1 MKDTA
6 EFKELIE
13 KIIDS
18 YESKVKMV
26 ISLMRQVYQKIIKYQ
41 NDQDLMIN
49 KLRDILA
56 KNEFLRK
63 KDFDLMIAEINNDQ
77 KTREKNIG
85 QTVEEFCKEE
95 EKIVA
100 KLKEILTLKSASVL
114 EDFNIVK
121 NRILNRSTENRKKK
135 ISRMLKDFHRDQ
147 EEINTALRMLLEKGS
162 SVKIRDF
169 KAMLKA
175 FRIERKNGRLK
186 IDEILNEFEKVK
198 DEIDDEWSMVMAKVN

>member
-1 MKDTA
+1 MKDSV

-13 KIIDS
+13 KIFDS

-26 ISLMRQVYQKIIKYQ
+26 TSLMRQVHQKIIKYQ
-41 NDQDLMIN
+41 NEQDLMVN
-49 KLRDILA
+49 RLRDILA

-77 KTREKNIG
+77 KKREKEIG
-85 QTVEEFCKEE
+85 QTVEEFCQEE
-95 EKIVA
+95 GKIVA
-100 KLKEILTLKSASVL
+100 ELKEILTLKSTSIL
-114 EDFNIVK
+114 EDFTIVK
-121 NRILNRSTENRKKK
+121 NKILSRSTENREKKM
-135 ISRMLKDFHRDQ
+135 SRMLKDFHRDQ

-198 DEIDDEWSMVMAKVN
+198 DEIDDEWSMVMANVK

>member
-1 MKDTA
+1 MKDSA

-26 ISLMRQVYQKIIKYQ
+26 TSLMRQVYQKIKKYQ

-49 KLRDILA
+49 RLRDILA

-77 KTREKNIG
+77 KTREKEIS

-95 EKIVA
+95 EEIVV
-100 KLKEILTLKSASVL
+100 KLKRILSLKSTSIL

-121 NRILNRSTENRKKK
+121 NRILNRSTQNGEKK

-162 SVKIRDF
+162 SVKIKDF

-198 DEIDDEWSMVMAKVN
+198 DEIDDQWNMVMANVK

>member
-1 MKDTA
+1 MKDSV
-6 EFKELIE
+6 EFKRLIE
-13 KIIDS
+13 KIFDS

-26 ISLMRQVYQKIIKYQ
+26 TSLMRQVHQKIIKYQ
-41 NDQDLMIN
+41 NEQDLMIN
-49 KLRDILA
+49 RLRDILA
-56 KNEFLRK
+56 NNEFLRK
-63 KDFDLMIAEINNDQ
+63 KDFDLMIAEINNDK
-77 KTREKNIG
+77 KTREREIS
-85 QTVEEFCKEE
+85 QTVEEFCTEE

-100 KLKEILTLKSASVL
+100 ELKAILTLKSTSIL
-114 EDFNIVK
+114 EDFTIVK
-121 NRILNRSTENRKKK
+121 NKILSRSTENREKKM
-135 ISRMLKDFHRDQ
+135 SRMLKDFHRDQ

-198 DEIDDEWSMVMAKVN
+198 DEIDDEWSMVMANVK

>member
-1 MKDTA
+1 MKDSV
-6 EFKELIE
+6 EFKRLIE
-13 KIIDS
+13 KIFDS

-26 ISLMRQVYQKIIKYQ
+26 TSLMRQVHQKIIKYQ
-41 NDQDLMIN
+41 NEQDLMIN
-49 KLRDILA
+49 RLRDILA
-56 KNEFLRK
+56 NNEFLRK
-63 KDFDLMIAEINNDQ
+63 KDFDLMIAEINNDK
-77 KTREKNIG
+77 KTREREIS
-85 QTVEEFCKEE
+85 QTVEEFCTEE

-100 KLKEILTLKSASVL
+100 ELKAILTLKSTSIL
-114 EDFNIVK
+114 EDFTIVK
-121 NRILNRSTENRKKK
+121 NKILSRSTENREKR
-135 ISRMLKDFHRDQ
+135 ISRMLKDFHRDL

-198 DEIDDEWSMVMAKVN
+198 DEIDDEWSMVMANVK

>member
-1 MKDTA
+1 MKDSV
-6 EFKELIE
+6 EFKRLIE
-13 KIIDS
+13 KIFDS

-26 ISLMRQVYQKIIKYQ
+26 TSLMRQVHQKIIKYQ
-41 NDQDLMIN
+41 NEQDLMIN
-49 KLRDILA
+49 RLRDILA
-56 KNEFLRK
+56 NNEFLRK
-63 KDFDLMIAEINNDQ
+63 KDFDLMIAEINNDK
-77 KTREKNIG
+77 KTREREIS
-85 QTVEEFCKEE
+85 QTVEEFCTEE

-100 KLKEILTLKSASVL
+100 ELKAILTLKSTSIL
-114 EDFNIVK
+114 EDFTIVK
-121 NRILNRSTENRKKK
+121 NKILSRSTENREKKM
-135 ISRMLKDFHRDQ
+135 SRMLKDFHRDQ

-198 DEIDDEWSMVMAKVN
+198 DEIDDQWQMVMANVK

>member
-1 MKDTA
+1 MKDSE

-13 KIIDS
+13 KIFDS

-26 ISLMRQVYQKIIKYQ
+26 TSLMRQVHQKIIKYQ
-41 NDQDLMIN
+41 NEQDLMIN
-49 KLRDILA
+49 RLRDILA
-56 KNEFLRK
+56 NNEFLRK
-63 KDFDLMIAEINNDQ
+63 KDFDLMIAEINKDK
-77 KTREKNIG
+77 KTREREIS
-85 QTVEEFCKEE
+85 QTVEEFCTEE

-100 KLKEILTLKSASVL
+100 ELKEILTLKSTSIL
-114 EDFNIVK
+114 EDFTIVK
-121 NRILNRSTENRKKK
+121 NKILSRSTENREKRV
-135 ISRMLKDFHRDQ
+135 SRMLKDFHRDL

-198 DEIDDEWSMVMAKVN
+198 DEIDDEWSMVMANVR

>member
-1 MKDTA
+1 MKDSV
-6 EFKELIE
+6 EFKRLIE

-26 ISLMRQVYQKIIKYQ
+26 TSLMRQVYQKIIKYQ
-41 NDQDLMIN
+41 NDQDSMIN

-63 KDFDLMIAEINNDQ
+63 KDFDLMIAEIKNGQ
-77 KTREKNIG
+77 KTREKEIS

-95 EKIVA
+95 EKIVD
-100 KLKEILTLKSASVL
+100 KLKEILTLKSTSVL
-114 EDFNIVK
+114 EDFNIIK
-121 NRILNRSTENRKKK
+121 NRILDCKTKNREKK

-147 EEINTALRMLLEKGS
+147 EEINTALRILLEKGY
-162 SVKIRDF
+162 SVKIKDF

-198 DEIDDEWSMVMAKVN
+198 DEIDDQWNIVMANAK

>member
-1 MKDTA
+1 MKDSV

-13 KIIDS
+13 KIFDS

-26 ISLMRQVYQKIIKYQ
+26 TSLMRQVHQKIIKYQ
-41 NDQDLMIN
+41 NEQDLMIN
-49 KLRDILA
+49 RLRDILA

-77 KTREKNIG
+77 KKREKEIG
-85 QTVEEFCKEE
+85 QTVEEFCQEE
-95 EKIVA
+95 GKIVA
-100 KLKEILTLKSASVL
+100 ELKEILTLKSTSIL

-121 NRILNRSTENRKKK
+121 NKILSRSTENREKK
-135 ISRMLKDFHRDQ
+135 ISRMLKDFHRDL

-162 SVKIRDF
+162 SVKISDF
-169 KAMLKA
+169 RAMLKA

-186 IDEILNEFEKVK
+186 IDEMLNEFEKVK
-198 DEIDDEWSMVMAKVN
+198 DEIDDEWSLVMAKVN

>member
-77 KTREKNIG
+77 KMREKNIG

-121 NRILNRSTENRKKK
+121 NRILNRSTENREKTV
-135 ISRMLKDFHRDQ
+135 SRMLKDFHRDQ
-147 EEINTALRMLLEKGS
+147 EEINTALRMLLEKGP

-198 DEIDDEWSMVMAKVN
+198 EEIDDEWNMVMANVK

>member
-63 KDFDLMIAEINNDQ
+63 KDFDLMIAEIKNDQ
-77 KTREKNIG
+77 KTREKKIS

-95 EKIVA
+95 EKIIA
-100 KLKEILTLKSASVL
+100 KLKEILTLKSTSVL

-121 NRILNRSTENRKKK
+121 NRILNCSTENREKK

-147 EEINTALRMLLEKGS
+147 EEINTALRMLLEKGP

-169 KAMLKA
+169 KDMLKA

-198 DEIDDEWSMVMAKVN
+198 DEIDDEWNMVMANVK

>member
-1 MKDTA
+1 MKDSE

-13 KIIDS
+13 KIFDS

-26 ISLMRQVYQKIIKYQ
+26 TSLMRQVHQKIIKYQ
-41 NDQDLMIN
+41 NEQDLMIN
-49 KLRDILA
+49 RLRDILA
-56 KNEFLRK
+56 NNEFLRK
-63 KDFDLMIAEINNDQ
+63 KDFDLMIAEINNDK
-77 KTREKNIG
+77 KTREREIS
-85 QTVEEFCKEE
+85 QTVEEFCTEE

-100 KLKEILTLKSASVL
+100 ELKEILTLKSTSIL
-114 EDFNIVK
+114 EDFTIVK
-121 NRILNRSTENRKKK
+121 NKILSRSTENREKR
-135 ISRMLKDFHRDQ
+135 ISRMLKDFHRDL

-198 DEIDDEWSMVMAKVN
+198 DEIDDEWSMVMANVR

>member
-1 MKDTA
+1 MKDSV
-6 EFKELIE
+6 EFKRLIE
-13 KIIDS
+13 KIFDS

-26 ISLMRQVYQKIIKYQ
+26 TSLMRQVHQKIIKYQ
-41 NDQDLMIN
+41 NEQDLMIN
-49 KLRDILA
+49 RLRDILA
-56 KNEFLRK
+56 NNEFLRK
-63 KDFDLMIAEINNDQ
+63 KDFDLMIAEINNDK
-77 KTREKNIG
+77 KTREREIS
-85 QTVEEFCKEE
+85 QTVEEFCTEE

-100 KLKEILTLKSASVL
+100 ELKEILTLKSTSIL
-114 EDFNIVK
+114 EDFTIVK
-121 NRILNRSTENRKKK
+121 NKILSRSTENREKR
-135 ISRMLKDFHRDQ
+135 ISRMLKDFHRDL

-198 DEIDDEWSMVMAKVN
+198 DEIDDEWSMVMANVR

>member
-1 MKDTA
+1 MKDSK
-6 EFKELIE
+6 EFN
-13 KIIDS
+13 KIIEGMIGS

-26 ISLMRQVYQKIIKYQ
+26 TSLMRQVYQKIKKYQ
-41 NDQDLMIN
+41 NEQDSMIN

-63 KDFDLMIAEINNDQ
+63 KDFDLMIAEIRNNQ
-77 KTREKNIG
+77 KMKEKEVS

-95 EKIVA
+95 EEIVVQ
-100 KLKEILTLKSASVL
+100 LKKNLALKNPSIL
-114 EDFNIVK
+114 EDFKELK
-121 NRILNRSTENRKKK
+121 NKILDRPKKREKRISQ
-135 ISRMLKDFHRDQ
+135 ILKDFHRDQ
-147 EEINTALRMLLEKGS
+147 EEINTALRMLLEKGP

-175 FRIERKNGRLK
+175 FRIEHENRRLK

-198 DEIDDEWSMVMAKVN
+198 NEIDDQWQMVMADVR

>member
-1 MKDTA
+1 MKDSV
-6 EFKELIE
+6 EFKRLIE
-13 KIIDS
+13 KIFDS

-26 ISLMRQVYQKIIKYQ
+26 TSLMRQVHQKIIKYQ
-41 NDQDLMIN
+41 NEQDLMIN
-49 KLRDILA
+49 RLRDILA
-56 KNEFLRK
+56 NNEFLRK
-63 KDFDLMIAEINNDQ
+63 KDFDLMIAEINNDK
-77 KTREKNIG
+77 KTREREIS
-85 QTVEEFCKEE
+85 QTVEEFCTEE

-100 KLKEILTLKSASVL
+100 ELKAILTLKSTSIL
-114 EDFNIVK
+114 EDFTIVK
-121 NRILNRSTENRKKK
+121 NKILSRSTENREKR
-135 ISRMLKDFHRDQ
+135 ISRMLKDFHRDL

-198 DEIDDEWSMVMAKVN
+198 DEIDDEWSMVMANVR